1 MDFPRE
7 GKIFARSLA
16 PMSHRAASR
25 LSGEAE
31 AEGLPDFGC
40 EGWRACAVLGE
51 TARADC
57 RVGRQ
62 IPGVHGR
69 RGQCWAGLW
78 EMVECA
84 GRASR
89 ATGDAIGMSGPL
101 ANHALTLYITSF
113 PRRNFGI
120 SSKIFLE
127 PRKKS
132 LRCAVD
138 DLHRTVEWRYFVFA
152 VEFPVGSRFAARRYV
167 GCCFFGSS
175 HRGGA
180 CSAVCASRGK

>member
-7 GKIFARSLA
+7 GKSFIRSLA
-16 PMSHRAASR
+16 PMLHRAASR

-31 AEGLPDFGC
+31 TEGLPDFAW
-40 EGWRACAVLGE
+40 EGWRACAVMGE

-69 RGQCWAGLW
+69 RGLCWAGLW
-78 EMVECA
+78 EIIEST
-84 GRASR
+84 GRVAR
-89 ATGDAIGMSGPL
+89 ATGDTIGISGPL
-101 ANHALTLYITSF
+101 ANHALALYITSF
-113 PRRNFGI
+113 LRRNFGI
-120 SSKIFLE
+120 SSKIF
-127 PRKKS
+127 PVPPKKWF
-132 LRCAVD
+132 RCAVD
-138 DLHRTVEWRYFVFA
+138 DLDCSIERRYFVFT
-152 VEFPVGSRFAARRYV
+152 VEFPLVSRFAAPRYV
-167 GCCFFGSS
+167 GCCFYGSS